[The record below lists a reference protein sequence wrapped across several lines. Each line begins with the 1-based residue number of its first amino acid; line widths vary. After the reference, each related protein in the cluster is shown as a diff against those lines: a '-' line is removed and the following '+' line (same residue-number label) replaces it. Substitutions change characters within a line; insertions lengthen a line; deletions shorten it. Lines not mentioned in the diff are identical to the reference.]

1 MSQYKVNCRPAI
13 ETCDFSETRAMIPLV
28 PLAIHT
34 IDRILEIP
42 DVKDEISKKQAEQEP
57 NEVLEVDF
65 KLKIGDDT

>member
-1 MSQYKVNCRPAI
+1 
-13 ETCDFSETRAMIPLV
+13 MIPLV

-42 DVKDEISKKQAEQEP
+42 DVKDEISKKQAEQEQ

>member
-1 MSQYKVNCRPAI
+1 MSKYKDNCRPAK
-13 ETCDFSETRAMIPLV
+13 ELCDFSETRAMIPLV

-42 DVKDEISKKQAEQEP
+42 DVKDEISKKQAEVP